1 MWQAS
6 EIYEYIAAQA
16 EKENNNVGEGDEAI
30 LTLEQKFREMLMDLR
45 LMENNWIWGSDRGDY
60 K

>member
-6 EIYEYIAAQA
+6 EIYTAAQV
-16 EKENNNVGEGDEAI
+16 EKENSNVGEGEEAI
-30 LTLEQKFREMLMDLR
+30 LTLEQKFRELLMDLTPY
-45 LMENNWIWGSDRGDY
+45 G